1 MLSSEAKNAKL
12 REQDIKIRAMLE
24 AKRNEDAALAVAQ
37 WETMLPVKSLAADRR
52 RQQQANIR
60 ESEIMSRQISEIRR
74 QKLAALFAAD
84 EQYYQEELQSRNL
97 AFRKQRL

>member
-1 MLSSEAKNAKL
+1 
-12 REQDIKIRAMLE
+12 
-24 AKRNEDAALAVAQ
+24 
-37 WETMLPVKSLAADRR
+37 MLPVKSLAADRR